1 MDGRKFGFGQV
12 DRDVR
17 PTDRTVAEGPFVAS
31 ETSLRRSQRLQDG
44 TGRQYEGFQIWKI
57 NFRLRGTKNIIFSLF
72 LFYLAQIFIL

>member
-31 ETSLRRSQRLQDG
+31 ETSLRRSQRLQVG
-44 TGRQYEGFQIWKI
+44 TGRQYEGIQIWKI
-57 NFRLRGTKNIIFSLF
+57 NFRIRGMKNIIISLYF
-72 LFYLAQIFIL
+72 CFI